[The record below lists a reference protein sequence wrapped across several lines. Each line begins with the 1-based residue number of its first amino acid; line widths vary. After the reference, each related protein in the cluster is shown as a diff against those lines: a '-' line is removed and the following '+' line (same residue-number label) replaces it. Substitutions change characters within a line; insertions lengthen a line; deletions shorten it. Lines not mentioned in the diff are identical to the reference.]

1 MYTYDELFDQ
11 RSVVAARLEGILN
24 ERQIT
29 KTQLCKETGVS
40 RPTID
45 KVLSGAISSKANFD
59 KHLRKILEYLQ
70 LTPDMLMG
78 ISAVRSNQ
86 IRRFRNLLRKKI
98 EDFASATGID
108 VERLKAIEAGEEA
121 TPAELRDIALSLYT
135 GTRCIMGDW
144 FFEPQIATLNDFLLE
159 DNEVFNSCGYWGHI
173 GILPAGTNEH
183 IWFPITESVH
193 RLIYQQI
200 YRMKRIVVPCMNNK
214 VLLLNLDNIKQVLF
228 LDDACDEPGFTNWD
242 SSVDCGNYPLV
253 IYEALEDFLF
263 DEAEAG
269 VEQMSAAFRE
279 VMERIAAEEGW
290 NKESV
295 MEKQQTIVWYRDG
308 KKSYTSMISDGDS
321 SLISEIE
328 TLYEFEDDQFSED
341 YLEYDEECGAEIM
354 INMKEVSLVELP
366 LVQVEEAICHSRE
379 TDNDLLNEES
389 KDD

>member
-1 MYTYDELFDQ
+1 
-11 RSVVAARLEGILN
+11 
-24 ERQIT
+24 
-29 KTQLCKETGVS
+29 
-40 RPTID
+40 
-45 KVLSGAISSKANFD
+45 
-59 KHLRKILEYLQ
+59 
-70 LTPDMLMG
+70 
-78 ISAVRSNQ
+78 
-86 IRRFRNLLRKKI
+86 
-98 EDFASATGID
+98 
-108 VERLKAIEAGEEA
+108 
-121 TPAELRDIALSLYT
+121 
-135 GTRCIMGDW
+135 MGDW

-200 YRMKRIVVPCMNNK
+200 YHMKRIVVPCMNNK